1 VGRPGSLTRTRALVD
16 NARKKT
22 SVWRITY
29 IINVKLLDTV
39 NFYKY
44 QSGKPYDATSEHLDL
59 ASVEIKVPFKST
71 WHVIIEHSYYDGPI
85 RANVSVV

>member
-1 VGRPGSLTRTRALVD
+1 MANYLHYKCKVRPENFIQVSLSTKA
-16 NARKKT
+16 N
-22 SVWRITY
+22 I
-29 IINVKLLDTV
+29 KLLDTL

-44 QSGKPYDATSEHLDL
+44 QSGKPYEVSSEHLDL

-85 RANVSVV
+85 RANVKVV